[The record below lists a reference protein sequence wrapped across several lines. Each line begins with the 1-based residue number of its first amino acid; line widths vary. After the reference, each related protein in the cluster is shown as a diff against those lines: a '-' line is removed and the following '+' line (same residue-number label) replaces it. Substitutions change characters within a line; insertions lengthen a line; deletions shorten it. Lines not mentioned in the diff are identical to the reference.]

1 MAIASGWFPARIFRE
16 TCSVRTVT
24 SRYPPCFEEVGRTG
38 ISDLAPRPFLLAV
51 RWLFLRQALR
61 LKPEYPKVVLRKARL
76 HARLEEW
83 DLAIEV
89 RRAVTVFVGRLCSDN
104 TTGTQWTC
112 AFEVPRLPK
121 DCGIQQK
128 RKYIN
133 LGRIEPGRES
143 VLHLVSTGGV

>member
-1 MAIASGWFPARIFRE
+1 MAIAGRWFAARIFRE

-24 SRYPPCFEEVGRTG
+24 SRYPLCFEEVGRTG
-38 ISDLAPRPFLLAV
+38 ISDQSPRPSLLAV

-89 RRAVTVFVGRLCSDN
+89 RLAVTVFVGRFCSDN
-104 TTGTQWTC
+104 TTGTQWSC
-112 AFEVPRLPK
+112 AFEVRRLPK
-121 DCGIQQK
+121 DCGIQ
-128 RKYIN
+128 
-133 LGRIEPGRES
+133 
-143 VLHLVSTGGV
+143 